1 MQITR
6 AFEYRIYP
14 NKEQQTL
21 IAKTFGCCRFIYN
34 QMLNDKIEHYKLTKT
49 MLKNTPAQYK
59 TKFEWLKEVDA
70 LALANVQLNLQ
81 SAFNKFFREPN
92 VGFPKFKSKKRER
105 RSYTTSRNNSDNI
118 KFLDNKHLQLPK
130 LGSVKIKLH
139 RDLPVD
145 AIIKNVTV
153 KQDVDEK
160 YFVSICCQYEID
172 ELVLQPI
179 RTGIGLDYSSPMLYI
194 DSNNQ
199 SPDITHWTRVLA
211 DKLAKEQQKLSHCE
225 YGSHNYYKQLKKV
238 NKIHA
243 KIKRSRKDQLNK
255 LSKYLADNYDLVA
268 IEDLNMRAMS
278 QTLRLGK
285 STMDNSFG
293 MFRNMLNY
301 KLTDRGKYLVKVDKF
316 FASTKICNDCG
327 TKNKN
332 ITLGTRQWVCPVC
345 GVVHNRDY
353 NAAKNI
359 LEEGIRIVKGRAYP
373 DSLFMLEALAS
384 SSKKVSRL

>member
-21 IAKTFGCCRFIYN
+21 ITKTFGCCRFIYN
-34 QMLNDKIEHYKLTKT
+34 QMLNDKIKHYKLTKT

-81 SAFNKFFREPN
+81 SAFNKFFREPSI
-92 VGFPKFKSKKRER
+92 GFPKFKSKKRER

-139 RDLPVD
+139 RDLPVN

-179 RTGIGLDYSSPMLYI
+179 RTGIGLDYSSPMLYV

-199 SPDITHWTRVLA
+199 SPDITHWARVLA
-211 DKLAKEQQKLSHCE
+211 DKLAKEQRKLSHCE
-225 YGSHNYYKQLKKV
+225 YGSRNYYKQLKKV
-238 NKIHA
+238 NKMHA

-255 LSKYLADNYDLVA
+255 LSRYLADNYDLVA

-285 STMDNSFG
+285 STMDNGFG
-293 MFRNMLNY
+293 IFRNMLDY

-327 TKNKN
+327 AKNKN

-345 GVVHNRDY
+345 GIVHNRDY

-359 LEEGIRIVKGRAYP
+359 LEEGIRIVKGRAYL

-384 SSKKVSRL
+384 SSKKVPRL

>member
-153 KQDVDEK
+153 KQNVDEK

-179 RTGIGLDYSSPMLYI
+179 RTGIGLDYSSPMLYV

-199 SPDITHWTRVLA
+199 SPDITHWAKVLA

-225 YGSHNYYKQLKKV
+225 YGSRNYYKQLKKV
-238 NKIHA
+238 NKIYA

>member
-285 STMDNSFG
+285 STMDNGFG

-301 KLTDRGKYLVKVDKF
+301 KLTDRGKYLIKVDKF

>member
-21 IAKTFGCCRFIYN
+21 ITKTFGCCRFIYN

-153 KQDVDEK
+153 KQNVDEK

-179 RTGIGLDYSSPMLYI
+179 RTGIGLDYSSPMLYV

-199 SPDITHWTRVLA
+199 SPDITHWAKVLA

-225 YGSHNYYKQLKKV
+225 YGSRNYYKQLKKV
-238 NKIHA
+238 NKIYA

-293 MFRNMLNY
+293 MFCNMLNY

-327 TKNKN
+327 AKNKN

-373 DSLFMLEALAS
+373 DSLFMLEARAS